1 MIATMLEGEVCWL
14 KVTTKKKLEKKMLEN
29 GCAGLLSRLKQM
41 SLYYPVNLVKSLIV
55 QKRRYFSHFRVRYIL
70 STNIA
75 SFL

>member
-1 MIATMLEGEVCWL
+1 MLA
-14 KVTTKKKLEKKMLEN
+14 N

-55 QKRRYFSHFRVRYIL
+55 QKRRYFSHFRVQYIL